1 MRDEIIEIMKKC
13 AELALERK
21 LDSFPPDASLTDDLN
36 MESIHL
42 VSFQVEMEDAFQIE
56 FDPLQDDFYEIFQT
70 VFSVYQAIEKKLR
83 EK

>member
-21 LDSFPPDASLTDDLN
+21 LDSFPHDASLTDDLN

-42 VSFQVEMEDAFQIE
+42 VSFQVELEDAFQIE
-56 FDPLQDDFYEIFQT
+56 FDPLKDDFYEIFQT
-70 VFSVYQAIEKKLR
+70 VSSVYQAVEKKLR